1 MKLLDEELVI
11 LDADV
16 RTAEECIRLAGEAF
30 LQKGYV
36 KEPYIQAV
44 VERERV
50 YPTGLPGKGVAI
62 AIPHTNNTYVN
73 KPAIGVVIPS
83 KPVKFCAMGTK
94 EQWLDC
100 EVVIPLVIKDS
111 DMQINMLR
119 QMMKIIQNG
128 ELLRRIRDSKDKRV
142 ILECLKSLEE

>member
-50 YPTGLPGKGVAI
+50 YPTGLPGKGIAI

-83 KPVKFCAMGTK
+83 SR
-94 EQWLDC
+94 L
-100 EVVIPLVIKDS
+100 
-111 DMQINMLR
+111 
-119 QMMKIIQNG
+119 
-128 ELLRRIRDSKDKRV
+128 
-142 ILECLKSLEE
+142 